1 MDYGYL
7 RFNTLGVLLTVR
19 NPKFPAPVTTRNT
32 KRNCCREVDLVQH
45 LHWWIGCVTLVGG
58 HTLGMKSPAG
68 PCLGMFTAI
77 LVSTLAGGG
86 IVYGEFG
93 SARII
98 RFPWNLYVGVVSA
111 VMWSLSKA
119 LVPPP
124 HSIRS
129 PTLLLF
135 TLHFD
140 RFAVWNLVLTHKT
153 DYRITLHSHAY
164 R

>member
-1 MDYGYL
+1 M
-7 RFNTLGVLLTVR
+7 
-19 NPKFPAPVTTRNT
+19 
-32 KRNCCREVDLVQH
+32 QH
-45 LHWWIGCVTLVGG
+45 THWWIGCVTLVGG
-58 HTLGMKSPAG
+58 LTLGMKGPAG

-86 IVYGEFG
+86 IVYGKFG

-98 RFPWNLYVGVVSA
+98 RSPWNLYVGVVSA

-135 TLHFD
+135 TLHFG
-140 RFAVWNLVLTHKT
+140 RFAVWNLALTHKT
-153 DYRITLHSHAY
+153 GYRIALHSHAY